1 LPLEVWNGVLRR
13 LAAELPA
20 RAFEAWLRPLVVTG
34 GPGLELRCPSPF
46 HRDRVRDR
54 YLSRIS
60 EAAAAEVGRPVAVKL
75 ALSAGPR
82 SAAHPAAPLHS
93 GSQPGLR
100 SSGAQR
106 ELVPSGSASL
116 AGAAPVSPTPAQQ
129 TAFAWTFDTF
139 VTGPCNALAREASVA
154 LARGSRGISPLYL
167 AGGPGLG
174 KTHLARALVHEAR
187 RNGVQRPIYASAEA
201 FTSEFTACIR
211 SNRSISFKRRFREQC
226 DMLVIEDV
234 QFLHGKNLTQL
245 ELFHT
250 LEHLMVASIPVVLTG
265 DRLPREIPTLEP
277 RLCSRMASGL
287 VAELEPPDAQVRR
300 LILRERAARGG
311 VRLPEECL
319 DRLVDA
325 VRGSVRDLESALIQ
339 VVTTGALL
347 KRPLDLEL
355 TEAALR
361 KVAAPEAPTAGLEP
375 REVVE
380 VVAGFFGLRPEQLA
394 SRSRRRDVLLPRQ
407 LSMYLCRRYTTASLQ
422 AIGEA
427 LGKNHPAV
435 SNAIEQMERRVLE
448 SPPLRYQVEE
458 LSSRLDARLR
468 ARA

>member
-1 LPLEVWNGVLRR
+1 MPPEVWNGVLRR

-20 RAFEAWLRPLVVTG
+20 RAYEAWLRPLVVSPS
-34 GPGLELRCPSPF
+34 GPGLELHCPSAF

-60 EAAAAEVGRPVAVKL
+60 EAAAAETGGPVAVKL

-82 SAAHPAAPLHS
+82 SVASRGSRPVVPRPSPVGSEARAEAPALPAASP
-93 GSQPGLR
+93 P
-100 SSGAQR
+100 
-106 ELVPSGSASL
+106 SASPP
-116 AGAAPVSPTPAQQ
+116 AAQ

-139 VTGPCNALAREASVA
+139 VVGACNALAREASVA
-154 LARGSRGISPLYL
+154 LARGRRGISPLYL

-174 KTHLARALVHEAR
+174 KTHLARALVQEAR
-187 RNGVQRPIYASAEA
+187 HNGVRRPIYASAEA

-211 SNRSISFKRRFREQC
+211 SNRASSFKRRFREQC
-226 DMLVIEDV
+226 DLLVIEDV
-234 QFLHGKNLTQL
+234 EFLHGKNQTQL

-250 LEHLMVASIPVVLTG
+250 LEHLMVANVPVVLTG

-277 RLCSRMASGL
+277 RLCSWMASGL
-287 VAELEPPDAQVRR
+287 VAEIEPPDARLRR
-300 LILRERAARGG
+300 MILRERAARGG

-319 DRLVDA
+319 DRLVDGI
-325 VRGSVRDLESALIQ
+325 RGSVRDLEGALIQ
-339 VVTTGALL
+339 VVSTAALL

-355 TEAALR
+355 TEAALH
-361 KVAAPEAPTAGLEP
+361 KVAPPEAPPPGLEP

-407 LSMYLCRRYTTASLQ
+407 LAMYLCRRYTTNSLQ

-435 SNAIEQMERRVLE
+435 SNAIERTERRVLE
-448 SPPLRYQVEE
+448 NPPLRYQIEE